1 MVLDMDKVHFFIKIM
16 EVFMMGNGLK
26 IKCMDMV

>member
-16 EVFMMGNGLK
+16 EVCMMVHGLK